1 MDNCVD
7 ARLAIDK
14 VVSIKEEQADE
25 YVIVEAAP
33 VKKKLSKLLLFREGK
48 GA

>member
-33 VKKKLSKLLLFREGK
+33 VKKKLSKLLLLRGGK